1 MTCGKVWSETDDRFG
16 DSSCF
21 KVLKMG
27 KVIWLQLLNQLT
39 DLDKTLQ
46 LPLFGQDA
54 SPHQKSKLRLRDCQS

>member
-39 DLDKTLQ
+39 NFDQTRAADTFL
-46 LPLFGQDA
+46 A
-54 SPHQKSKLRLRDCQS
+54 RRNSPPKIMGEVA

>member
-39 DLDKTLQ
+39 NFDQTRAADTF
-46 LPLFGQDA
+46 LPRRN
-54 SPHQKSKLRLRDCQS
+54 SPPKIMGEVA

>member
-27 KVIWLQLLNQLT
+27 KVIWLQLLNQLAYSNQT
-39 DLDKTLQ
+39 WAAATFLVKRIY
-46 LPLFGQDA
+46 PPKIKA
-54 SPHQKSKLRLRDCQS
+54 EVA